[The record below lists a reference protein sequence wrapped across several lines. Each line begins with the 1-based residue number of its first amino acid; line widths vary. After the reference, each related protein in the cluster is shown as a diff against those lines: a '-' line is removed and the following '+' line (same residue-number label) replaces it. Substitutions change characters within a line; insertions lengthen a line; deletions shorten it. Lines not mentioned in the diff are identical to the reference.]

1 MSDFAA
7 LVERFTE
14 EALALDPVSATRIGR
29 HDWDDRWTDLSEAGR
44 QERLAWCDRW
54 SAELAALPANALTAA
69 EAIDRD
75 RLAMV
80 VDNER
85 FSSREF
91 RSERWSPMEWID
103 LLGGGL
109 FALLSREFASLDV
122 RLASVTGRLAGLPD
136 VVASAREQLVGLEDR
151 PVARFHTEVAIDD
164 FAGVVALIREA
175 VSTAETAAAAGDE
188 KVGALLP
195 RLRETAGAAEAAIDG
210 LREHLR
216 IEVLPKSEG
225 EGRLGHDL
233 YAKRLKRVLA
243 DPSLTPE
250 HVLAEG
256 ERAFEAVRAEMVRI
270 AREIWPTWRPGE
282 AMPSDEAEIVRGVL
296 NAVAED
302 KPSPDT
308 LLEACRT
315 WLRGIEAF
323 CRDVD
328 LIGLPDVP
336 LEIAWMP
343 VFKRSFANAML
354 DAPGPFDRGERTFF
368 FVTPPN
374 EDWPKDQV
382 DSYLREQN
390 RRQLAIMTIHE
401 AVPGHYLQIA
411 YGNRAPSLVR
421 SVFGDS
427 QYAEGW
433 AVYVTQVMIDR
444 GFADGDPALLLAHWK
459 YFLRAATNAI
469 LDVRT
474 HTTGMTEAE
483 ALDLMIRGGFQEE
496 AEARAKWRRARL
508 SSGQLSTYF
517 VGGLAF
523 WDLERAVRLRR
534 AAEAG
539 AADAEAVVPRPRIVG
554 DLGETPGFTYRAH
567 LEAVI
572 STGKLPLP
580 LLRRAI
586 LAD

>member
-1 MSDFAA
+1 MDFAT
-7 LVERFTE
+7 LVDRFID
-14 EALALDPVSATRIGR
+14 EALALDPVSATHIGR
-29 HDWDDRWTDLSEAGR
+29 HDFDDRWTDLSEAGR

-54 SAELAALPANALTAA
+54 AAELAGLPDNALTPA

-80 VDNER
+80 VDDER
-85 FSSREF
+85 FAAAEF
-91 RSERWSPMEWID
+91 RSERWSPMDWVY
-103 LLGGGL
+103 LLGSGL
-109 FALLSREFASLDV
+109 FALLSREFAPLDV
-122 RLASVTGRLAGLPD
+122 RLTSVAGRLGGIPG
-136 VVASAREQLVGLEDR
+136 VVATAREELVGLADR
-151 PVARFHTEVAIDD
+151 PVSRFHTEVAIDD
-164 FAGVVALIREA
+164 LEGVIALIRCA
-175 VSTAETAAAAGDE
+175 VLTAESAATDGDAR
-188 KVGALLP
+188 VTDLLP
-195 RLRETAGAAEAAIDG
+195 QLRERAGAAESAIEA

-216 IEVLPKSEG
+216 AEVLPQSEG
-225 EGRLGHDL
+225 EGRLGRDL
-233 YAKRLKRVLA
+233 YAKRLQRVLA

-250 HVLAEG
+250 HVLAEV
-256 ERAFEAVRAEMVRI
+256 ERAFEATRAEMVRI
-270 AREIWPTWRPGE
+270 AREIWPQWRPGE
-282 AMPSDEAEIVRGVL
+282 AMPSDEGQLVRGVL
-296 NAVAED
+296 DAVAED
-302 KPSPDT
+302 RPTPET
-308 LLEACRT
+308 LLDDCRA
-315 WLRGIEAF
+315 WLDRIEAF
-323 CRDVD
+323 CRETE
-328 LIGLPDVP
+328 LIGLPDEP
-336 LEIAWMP
+336 LAIDWTP
-343 VFKRSFANAML
+343 VFLRSFANAML
-354 DAPGPFDRGERTFF
+354 NAPGPFDRAERTFF

-374 EDWPKDQV
+374 EDWPKEQV

-411 YGNRAPSLVR
+411 YGNKAPSLVR

-474 HTTGMTEAE
+474 HTAGLTEAE
-483 ALDLMIRGGFQEE
+483 ALDLMIRGGFQED
-496 AEARAKWRRARL
+496 AEAKAKWRRARL

-534 AAEAG
+534 ATEAG
-539 AADAEAVVPRPRIVG
+539 ATDPEAVVPRPRIVG
-554 DLGETPGFTYRAH
+554 DLGETPGFNYRAH

-586 LAD
+586 LPD